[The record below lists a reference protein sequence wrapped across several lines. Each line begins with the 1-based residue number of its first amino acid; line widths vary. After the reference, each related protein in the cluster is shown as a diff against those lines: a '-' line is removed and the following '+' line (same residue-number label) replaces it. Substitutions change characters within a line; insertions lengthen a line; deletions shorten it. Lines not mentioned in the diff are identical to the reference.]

1 MNNKEAEEVRER
13 IRITENPY
21 TTMLLHHEKEKI
33 EIAKVILDIVDKE
46 KRFVISE
53 DCEGD
58 VEELR
63 MQLREVAFA
72 LINGEEVKA
81 SLLS

>member
-1 MNNKEAEEVRER
+1 MNVKLDRER
-13 IRITENPY
+13 I
-21 TTMLLHHEKEKI
+21 
-33 EIAKVILDIVDKE
+33 EIANVILDIVDRE

-53 DCEGD
+53 DCDGG

-72 LINGEEVKA
+72 LINGKEVKA
-81 SLLS
+81 SMLR

>member
-1 MNNKEAEEVRER
+1 MKTETVRER
-13 IRITENPY
+13 IRMTENPY
-21 TTMLLHHEKEKI
+21 TALLLKHDKEKI
-33 EIAKVILDIVDKE
+33 EIANVILDIVDRE
-46 KRFVISE
+46 KRFVVSE

-72 LINGEEVKA
+72 LINGKEV
-81 SLLS
+81 SPDMLR

>member
-1 MNNKEAEEVRER
+1 MNVKLDRER
-13 IRITENPY
+13 I
-21 TTMLLHHEKEKI
+21 
-33 EIAKVILDIVDKE
+33 EIANVILDIVDRE

-53 DCEGD
+53 DCDGG

-72 LINGEEVKA
+72 LINGKEVKA
-81 SLLS
+81 SMLS

>member
-1 MNNKEAEEVRER
+1 MNVRLDRER
-13 IRITENPY
+13 I
-21 TTMLLHHEKEKI
+21 
-33 EIAKVILDIVDKE
+33 EIANVILDIVDRE

-53 DCEGD
+53 DCDGG

-72 LINGEEVKA
+72 LINGKEVKA
-81 SLLS
+81 SMLR

>member
-1 MNNKEAEEVRER
+1 MK
-13 IRITENPY
+13 TE
-21 TTMLLHHEKEKI
+21 MDREKI

-81 SLLS
+81 SLLR

>member
-1 MNNKEAEEVRER
+1 MKTETVRER
-13 IRITENPY
+13 IRMTENPY
-21 TTMLLHHEKEKI
+21 TALLLKHDKEKI
-33 EIAKVILDIVDKE
+33 EIANDILDIVDRE
-46 KRFVISE
+46 KRFVVSE

-72 LINGEEVKA
+72 LILGKEV
-81 SLLS
+81 SPDMLR